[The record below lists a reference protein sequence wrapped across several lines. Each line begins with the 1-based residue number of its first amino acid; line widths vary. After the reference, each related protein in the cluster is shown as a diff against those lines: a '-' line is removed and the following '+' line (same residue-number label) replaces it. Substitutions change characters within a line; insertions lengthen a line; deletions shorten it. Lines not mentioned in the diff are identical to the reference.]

1 MVSLPCVV
9 THFLSES
16 QCLDGIQLF
25 LPTLNYYRV
34 PISYYR
40 VVHAVHALLAVYCL
54 LADFIVWFPLSLS
67 PTFFHRQFHN
77 SVVLTGAWWIVSGLP
92 GDLLIAE
99 EIAALPLC
107 YWHLTFNISIGLM
120 FK

>member
-77 SVVLTGAWWIVSGLP
+77 SVVLTGAWWTVSGLP
-92 GDLLIAE
+92 WGPPYCRGDCCSSSLLLAPN
-99 EIAALPLC
+99 LQ
-107 YWHLTFNISIGLM
+107 YFNWLNV
-120 FK
+120 

>member
-16 QCLDGIQLF
+16 LCLDGIQLF

-40 VVHAVHALLAVYCL
+40 VVHAIRALLAVYCL

-67 PTFFHRQFHN
+67 HFFPHTVSQQCCVDRCLVDCVWTAMGTSLLQRRLLLFL
-77 SVVLTGAWWIVSGLP
+77 SVTG
-92 GDLLIAE
+92 
-99 EIAALPLC
+99 
-107 YWHLTFNISIGLM
+107 T
-120 FK
+120 